1 LSTDIAARHRLPKL
15 KSRHGEKQMSRIIA
29 CAALAFTAVP
39 AVASEPV
46 TLRFECRSGD
56 DPAAA
61 EIPNLHGNWEFLMD
75 VGGTPNFGLLSI
87 GFVGKSYGGS
97 LSLWMTAPV
106 VVRDIALSGGSFRLA
121 VASTA
126 GDVMFE
132 GVLSA
137 KGDRMCGT
145 VTYHDGRKFSAVAQK
160 RPSTYQSLPQAQR
173 AG

>member
-1 LSTDIAARHRLPKL
+1 MK
-15 KSRHGEKQMSRIIA
+15 RIVA
-29 CAALAFTAVP
+29 CIALALAAVP
-39 AVASEPV
+39 AVASEAV
-46 TLRFECRSGD
+46 SLRFECRSGGASASSD
-56 DPAAA
+56 A
-61 EIPNLHGNWEFLMD
+61 PNLHGNWEFLME

-106 VVRDIALSGGSFRLA
+106 VLRDIALSGSRFRLA
-121 VASTA
+121 VASPA
-126 GDVMFE
+126 GDVRFD

-145 VTYHDGRKFSAVAQK
+145 VTYHDGRKFPAVAQK
-160 RPSTYQSLPQAQR
+160 RPSTYQSQPQAQR